1 MRATQA
7 RQTVTPTPSP
17 SPQGGGEH
25 TRCAALVCIKHKQTC
40 LSMRFI
46 VMAMI
51 ACLPM
56 ALAPAWAQTPS
67 VVNPPRAIAPDDLR
81 EYCLFNDKLYS
92 VGAFICAAKRLALT
106 CERGDTAGRPAWK
119 LAASPDC
126 EPNQSLTP
134 Q

>member
-1 MRATQA
+1 MESVRAAVSVYSLPPCGGGLGRGWFMRATQA

-81 EYCLFNDKLYS
+81 EYC
-92 VGAFICAAKRLALT
+92 
-106 CERGDTAGRPAWK
+106 
-119 LAASPDC
+119 
-126 EPNQSLTP
+126 
-134 Q
+134 